1 MTDRR
6 ADLRNGRVAIVDGD
20 EAASIEVEPEG
31 SYSVRSLARGLS
43 ILRCFTVEHPEWGVT
58 ELSKHLALNK
68 ATTFRLVKTL
78 EAEGFLTADPSTG
91 KYCVG
96 PALLRVA
103 YVGMSRSELERVALP
118 HMQRLASETGE
129 SVDLA
134 VWTQEGVLF
143 VAQVRTPRPFRPVS
157 RVGRLF
163 ADLCNAHSKVFL
175 AFMSEEER
183 STALTRLPSS
193 LTPFSITDPD
203 RLAQEIQRVAAEGVG
218 YDFQEHT
225 LGVCGVAA
233 PIRDPTGRARASL
246 SIVAPVARFGP
257 IEVPR
262 LTEAVKEAASA
273 ISRELGYE

>member
-1 MTDRR
+1 MTDRC
-6 ADLRNGRVAIVDGD
+6 ADRRDGRVAIVDGD
-20 EAASIEVEPEG
+20 DVASVEVEGEG
-31 SYSVRSLARGLS
+31 PYSVRSLARGLS

-58 ELSKHLALNK
+58 ELSKHLMLNK

-78 EAEGFLTADPSTG
+78 EAEGFLTADHPAT

-103 YVGMSRSELERVALP
+103 YVGLSRSELERVAHP
-118 HMQRLASETGE
+118 YMEKLASETGE
-129 SVDLA
+129 SIDLA
-134 VWTQEGVLF
+134 VWTPEGVLF

-163 ADLCNAHSKVFL
+163 TDLCNAHSKVFL

-183 STALTRLPSS
+183 SAAIPRLQSS
-193 LTPFSITDPD
+193 LTPYSITDRE
-203 RLAQEIQRVAAEGVG
+203 RLAQEIHKVAAQGVA

-225 LGVCGVAA
+225 EGVCSVAS
-233 PIRDPTGRARASL
+233 PICDPTGKARASL
-246 SIVAPVARFGP
+246 SIVAPVSRFGP
-257 IEVPR
+257 IEIPR

-273 ISRELGYE
+273 ISHELGYG